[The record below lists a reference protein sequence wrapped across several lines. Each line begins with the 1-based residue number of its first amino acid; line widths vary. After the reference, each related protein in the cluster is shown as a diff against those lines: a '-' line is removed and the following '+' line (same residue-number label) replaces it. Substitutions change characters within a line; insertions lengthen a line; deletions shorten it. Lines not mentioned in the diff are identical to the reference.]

1 MRHIHRYAADGFA
14 AGAQSYAKGR
24 PDYPPVVVDWLKD
37 DLGLSTGK
45 VGLDLGAGT
54 GKFVPYLRATGAA
67 VIAVEPVAEML
78 NQLIASNPDLD
89 ARRGYAEEIP
99 LSNDSVDA
107 VVCAQSFHWFATEA
121 ALAEIRRVLKPR
133 GMLGL
138 IWNVRDESVAWV
150 AELTAI
156 MAPYEGD
163 VPRYHT
169 QEWRRVFPDPGFE
182 PLIERS
188 FRHDHVGAPDDVIIN
203 RILSVS
209 FIAALS
215 LQDRQRVR
223 RQIES
228 LINSTPGLA
237 NKSHVAFP
245 YTTRTYHCQKRV

>member
-1 MRHIHRYAADGFA
+1 
-14 AGAQSYAKGR
+14 
-24 PDYPPVVVDWLKD
+24 
-37 DLGLSTGK
+37 
-45 VGLDLGAGT
+45 
-54 GKFVPYLRATGAA
+54 
-67 VIAVEPVAEML
+67 
-78 NQLIASNPDLD
+78 
-89 ARRGYAEEIP
+89 
-99 LSNDSVDA
+99 LSNDR
-107 VVCAQSFHWFATEA
+107 WFATEA
-121 ALAEIRRVLKPR
+121 VLAEIRRVLKPR

-169 QEWRRVFPDPGFE
+169 QEWRRVFPDSGFG

-223 RQIES
+223 RD
-228 LINSTPGLA
+228 
-237 NKSHVAFP
+237 
-245 YTTRTYHCQKRV
+245 R